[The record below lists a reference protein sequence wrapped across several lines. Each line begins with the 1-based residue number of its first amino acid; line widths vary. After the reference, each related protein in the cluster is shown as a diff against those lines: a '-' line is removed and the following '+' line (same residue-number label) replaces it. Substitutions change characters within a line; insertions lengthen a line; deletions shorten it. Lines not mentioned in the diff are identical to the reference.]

1 MDAMILGSP
10 FLSLSQMSSSASRKA
25 IEKLFPEADAMDFAP
40 SKTKSQR
47 MMWGSPLYAGTIIS

>member
-1 MDAMILGSP
+1 MDPMILGSP

-47 MMWGSPLYAGTIIS
+47 MM